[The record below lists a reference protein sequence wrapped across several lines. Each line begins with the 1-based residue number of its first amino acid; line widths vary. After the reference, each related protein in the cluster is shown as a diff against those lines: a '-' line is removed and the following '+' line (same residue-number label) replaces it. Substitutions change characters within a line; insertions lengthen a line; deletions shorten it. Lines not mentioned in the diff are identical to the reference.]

1 MAFLL
6 LAAGVN
12 FAYWILVPV
21 GLSFLGGYGDPA
33 LLAASFTLKDYMGLV
48 FTLVLGMGLIFQL
61 PLLMVLLTRT
71 GIVAVSF
78 FREYRKVAIM
88 TAVVFGAFL
97 TPPDVVTQML
107 MAGPLVLLYELGI
120 YASIFFGK
128 KNRPE
133 GSLDEVA

>member
-1 MAFLL
+1 M
-6 LAAGVN
+6 
-12 FAYWILVPV
+12 PV
-21 GLSFLGGYGDPA
+21 GLSFLGGYGDPS
-33 LLAASFTLKDYMGLV
+33 LLATSFTLKDYMGLV

-61 PLLMVLLTRT
+61 PLLMVLLTRS

-120 YASIFFGK
+120 FASLVLGK
-128 KNRPE
+128 PAQAKNE
-133 GSLDEVA
+133 LDEPS